1 MYDMVLHVGDFAY
14 DLDTVKSRIFF
25 FIYMGSID
33 TFSQENARVGDEFMR
48 QVEALAAY
56 IPYMTTVGN
65 HEQK

>member
-1 MYDMVLHVGDFAY
+1 
-14 DLDTVKSRIFF
+14 
-25 FIYMGSID
+25 MGSID